1 MKDPSRFIDRSQ
13 LEVSNSSRPLCHRQQ
28 EQEQQ
33 QAEAQGGS
41 SSAGPGSAPRDPD
54 TYDDSEFYHLL
65 LKELLEAGSGAGRTA
80 PLRAAKQRKQVDR
93 RASKGRKVRYHVHDK
108 LVGFMTA
115 GGNEA
120 PPFAEQLFANLF
132 GYSGSSAA

>member
-1 MKDPSRFIDRSQ
+1 MKDPSRFIERSQ
-13 LEVSNSSRPLCHRQQ
+13 LEVSSSSRPLCHRQQ
-28 EQEQQ
+28 EQQQ
-33 QAEAQGGS
+33 QQEQAPGGS
-41 SSAGPGSAPRDPD
+41 SAAGPGPAAREPD
-54 TYDDSEFYHLL
+54 TYDDSEFYQLL
-65 LKELLEAGSGAGRTA
+65 LKELLEAGSGAGRPA
-80 PLRAAKQRKQVDR
+80 PVRAAKKRKQVDR

-115 GGNEA
+115 GDHEA